1 LQEGLT
7 LYQSESPIIKD
18 VMTLGQYVFEQDFA
32 SSRYIRDR
40 KNPLFKHTLFISI
53 PLMIENEIIGVLNI
67 NDNEKEFFN
76 LGGLDFS
83 LNVSEFVAIS
93 ISNALLFEKVEK
105 LSVTDGLTGL
115 DNHQQMQ
122 SILKNKVFRCQRYA
136 SSLSLIMMDIGHFKN
151 INDT

>member
-1 LQEGLT
+1 MQ
-7 LYQSESPIIKD
+7 
-18 VMTLGQYVFEQDFA
+18 VQYIL
-32 SSRYIRDR
+32 RGC

-67 NDNEKEFFN
+67 NDNEKGFFN

-105 LSVTDGLTGL
+105 LSVTDGLTGF

-122 SILKNKVFRCQRYA
+122 
-136 SSLSLIMMDIGHFKN
+136 
-151 INDT
+151 